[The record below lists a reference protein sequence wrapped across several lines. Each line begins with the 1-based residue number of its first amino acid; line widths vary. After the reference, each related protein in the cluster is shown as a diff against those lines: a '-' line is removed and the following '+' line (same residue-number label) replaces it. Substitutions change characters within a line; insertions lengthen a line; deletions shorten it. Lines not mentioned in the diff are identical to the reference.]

1 MLSRRTES
9 PLGVEHPCAA
19 AGGDAIGRGWEAVAV
34 TVKRG
39 PRLLRTRAADEDA
52 DLVARAQAG
61 EREAFEE
68 LVRRHAEHLYAVVVR
83 LVADRHDAE
92 EITQEAFIRA
102 WRGIGRF
109 QGDAR
114 FFTWLY
120 RIGINEAMRRT
131 ARRPSPAVAS
141 LDEEGVDPVDE
152 RPPPDREAEHGDLRA
167 ALERAVR
174 ALDPDYRAPLILRDV
189 EGLSTTEAAAI
200 MGLREAAF
208 KSRLHRAR
216 LAVRNA
222 VEDYLDEDERT

>member
-1 MLSRRTES
+1 MS
-9 PLGVEHPCAA
+9 VERPIAIA
-19 AGGDAIGRGWEAVAV
+19 DGDAIAPGCEAVAV
-34 TVKRG
+34 TLER
-39 PRLLRTRAADEDA
+39 RARSQRRRAADEDA
-52 DLVARAQAG
+52 DLVVRAQAG

-83 LVADRHDAE
+83 LVADRQDAE
-92 EITQEAFIRA
+92 EVTQEAFIRA
-102 WRGIGRF
+102 WRGLARF
-109 QGDAR
+109 KGDSR

-120 RIGINEAMRRT
+120 RIGINEARRRT
-131 ARRPSPAVAS
+131 ARRPLGAVAS
-141 LDEEGVDPVDE
+141 LEDESVDPPDL
-152 RPPPDREAEHGDLRA
+152 RPAPDREAEHSDLRA

-189 EGLSTTEAAAI
+189 EGLSTAEAAAI

-222 VEDYLDEDERT
+222 VEDYLDEDERA